1 MKNEMLDSKIAK
13 RISYYRKKKNL
24 SVDEVALSTGMS
36 KAMIYAYE
44 SGKRQL
50 TVSSLLKLADLYDV
64 SLDDMI
70 GTKHTLNRE
79 KSVSFELY
87 RNNKKER
94 TLVSSERDDIIFFK
108 KDEWNT
114 EYYIKSNNHSFNN
127 KLLIELDR
135 KVYPVVIRYD
145 ENKKLCVI
153 TSFLDGSVCIMSRKE
168 MLESIF
174 VLGEY
179 AGTITKQKK
188 IDEFF
193 D

>member
-36 KAMIYAYE
+36 KGMIYAYE

-70 GTKHTLNRE
+70 GTKHTSNRE
-79 KSVSFELY
+79 KSASFELY
-87 RNNKKER
+87 RNNKKEI
-94 TLVSSERDDIIFFK
+94 TLVSSERDDIIFFE

-114 EYYIKSNNHSFNN
+114 EYYVKSNNHSFND

-135 KVYPVVIRYD
+135 KVYPAVIRYD
-145 ENKKLCVI
+145 ENKKLYVI

-168 MLESIF
+168 MLDGIF

>member
-70 GTKHTLNRE
+70 GTKHTLNRK

-94 TLVSSERDDIIFFK
+94 TLISSERDDIIFFE

-188 IDEFF
+188 IDELF